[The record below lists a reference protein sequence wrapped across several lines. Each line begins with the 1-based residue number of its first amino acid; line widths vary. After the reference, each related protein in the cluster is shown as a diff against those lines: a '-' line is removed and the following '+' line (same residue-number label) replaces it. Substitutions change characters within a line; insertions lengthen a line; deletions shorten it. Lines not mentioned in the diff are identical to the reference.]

1 MYFRGGSKMFVGLS
15 VSVHVN
21 YVMPNRHTMT
31 HWVNSSYTE
40 TLDSNIRAEGLNWIT
55 KSSLKSLRL
64 DFWQKAV
71 ISMQELQQSQ
81 HGCLQAVAHQPVNS
95 VCSDLQTPRKQY

>member
-1 MYFRGGSKMFVGLS
+1 MFVGLS

-40 TLDSNIRAEGLNWIT
+40 TLDSNIRAEGLN
-55 KSSLKSLRL
+55 
-64 DFWQKAV
+64 
-71 ISMQELQQSQ
+71 
-81 HGCLQAVAHQPVNS
+81 
-95 VCSDLQTPRKQY
+95 